1 MTEEDKQLIAK
12 YMGWQPYPPACVGDV
27 LFYVDTTTYRPIRWD
42 LNDAALC
49 VQEMQ
54 KRGDDYVKFIKHAY
68 DMAFDDG
75 KMQFSYRNGLAV
87 QRRELLCGY
96 GGVVRG
102 VMQN

>member
-12 YMGWQPYPPACVGDV
+12 YMGWQPYQPACVGDV

-68 DMAFDDG
+68 DMAFNDG
-75 KMQFSYRNGLAV
+75 KMQFHTVTAWLFNAEDFFNAMAAWIKEGKK
-87 QRRELLCGY
+87 
-96 GGVVRG
+96 
-102 VMQN
+102 